1 MVKPGV
7 PGKNTIVNKL
17 QKETGTMYYEAISPV
32 AAFGA
37 GIISVLSPCIL
48 PLLPAVLA
56 TSAGKNKLRPLAIV
70 LGVSISFTIMGV
82 ATSAFGAV
90 FNAYTDQLKIL
101 AEILILIMGFAL
113 LFDIS
118 LFNAFSKF
126 PLLGK
131 MNDEGPVS
139 GFLLGLSLGVLWIPC
154 VGPILGSILTMVAVT
169 GNTATGALTLSIY
182 SLGFAIP
189 MLLFAYSAHF
199 SSSKIRLISKWDMV
213 FKKGA
218 GIVLVFVGLYMI
230 YQDHYQ
236 WFV

>member
-1 MVKPGV
+1 
-7 PGKNTIVNKL
+7 
-17 QKETGTMYYEAISPV
+17 MYYEVISPV

-56 TSAGKNKLRPLAIV
+56 TSAGKNRLRPLAIV

-131 MNDEGPVS
+131 MNGEGPVS

-154 VGPILGSILTMVAVT
+154 VGPILGSILTMVALE
-169 GNTATGALTLSIY
+169 GNAITGALTLSVY
-182 SLGFAIP
+182 SLGFAVP
-189 MLLFAYSAHF
+189 MLLLAYSAHF
-199 SSSKIRLISKWDMV
+199 SSSKIRLISKWDVV

-218 GIVLVFVGLYMI
+218 GTILVLFGLWMV
-230 YQDHYQ
+230 YQNHYQ